1 MKQELLERTRNEVAA
16 GVAILDQIEPN
27 WYNRIDLDAF
37 KMSNPNFC
45 VMGQV
50 FGPND
55 WPEVFATGPEDL
67 GVYTPVWWSND
78 THGESTAYY
87 DAAEP
92 FWRSAIADRRNR
104 VASE

>member
-55 WPEVFATGPEDL
+55 VDVENSEIFERNGEFVVRVKVGDFED
-67 GVYTPVWWSND
+67 
-78 THGESTAYY
+78 ES
-87 DAAEP
+87 EQ
-92 FWRSAIADRRNR
+92 F
-104 VASE
+104 